1 WRPPR
6 GSWSWCDYRGGLSA
20 PQPQPAVVG
29 RRRRV
34 LGALRHRN
42 YRLFFTGQVIS
53 QVGTW
58 MQSIALPWLVLLL
71 THNDLLVGVTL
82 ACQFLP
88 MLVLGPLGG
97 IVADR
102 FHKRRILLITRP
114 RSWFLR
120 ARSSC

>member
-1 WRPPR
+1 M
-6 GSWSWCDYRGGLSA
+6 
-20 PQPQPAVVG
+20 
-29 RRRRV
+29 

-71 THNDLLVGVTL
+71 THNDLLVGLTL

-102 FHKRRILLITRP
+102 FHKRRILLITQTAFMVPSGALFVLTHFGLAQYPMVLAAAFIVVERC
-114 RSWFLR
+114 RRGDGDMS
-120 ARSSC
+120 